1 MNPDYT
7 CYTGIEPWE
16 LKTIEEK
23 IHRLKANDQE
33 AYALILKRDADRLG
47 GGTEIT
53 TNETWVGTLAD
64 IIESLQTDPQPSQH
78 NYCENR
84 NECGQLATLDRQE
97 IPVTI
102 PMYQYWDE
110 AINSEATTEVYELD
124 TNKPV
129 EELDNEDWEYMPKLR
144 VHREPLP
151 LTIEGIEAYARHEV
165 FGTLRL
171 RSLKIIP
178 AREMLTAYKQWL
190 TQQGE

>member
-23 IHRLKANDQE
+23 IRRLKANDQE
-33 AYALILKRDADRLG
+33 ACALILKRDADRLG

-64 IIESLQTDPQPSQH
+64 IIKSLQTNPQPSQH

-84 NECGQLATLDRQE
+84 NEYGQLATLDRQE
-97 IPVTI
+97 IPATT

-110 AINSEATTEVYELD
+110 TINPEAIVEVYEID
-124 TNKPV
+124 TPKPI
-129 EELDNEDWEYMPKLR
+129 EELDDEDWAYMPKLR

-151 LTIEGIEAYARHEV
+151 ITIENVEAYARHEV

-171 RSLKIIP
+171 RALKIIP
-178 AREMLTAYKQWL
+178 AHEMLTAYKQWL

>member
-64 IIESLQTDPQPSQH
+64 IIESLQTNPQPSQH

-84 NECGQLATLDRQE
+84 NEYGQLATLDHQE
-97 IPVTI
+97 IPSTT
-102 PMYQYWDE
+102 PMYEYWNE
-110 AINSEATTEVYELD
+110 TISPETSVEVYEVY
-124 TNKPV
+124 TIKPV
-129 EELDNEDWEYMPKLR
+129 EELDDEDWEYMPKLR

-151 LTIEGIEAYARHEV
+151 LTPEGVEAYARHEA
-165 FGTLRL
+165 FGTLHL
-171 RSLKIIP
+171 KSLEVIP
-178 AREMLTAYKQWL
+178 AQEMLTKYKHWL
-190 TQQGE
+190 TQQEK

>member
-23 IHRLKANDQE
+23 IRRLKANDQE
-33 AYALILKRDADRLG
+33 AYALILTRDADRLG

-64 IIESLQTDPQPSQH
+64 IIESLQTNPQPSQH

-84 NECGQLATLDRQE
+84 NEYGQLATLDRQE
-97 IPVTI
+97 IPATT

-110 AINSEATTEVYELD
+110 TINPEAIVEVYEID
-124 TNKPV
+124 TPKPI
-129 EELDNEDWEYMPKLR
+129 EELDDEDWAYMPKLR
-144 VHREPLP
+144 VHREPP
-151 LTIEGIEAYARHEV
+151 PITIENVEAYARHEV

-171 RSLKIIP
+171 RALKIIP
-178 AREMLTAYKQWL
+178 AHEMLTAYKQWL

>member
-7 CYTGIEPWE
+7 CYTGIEPWV

-23 IHRLKANDQE
+23 IRRLKANDQE
-33 AYALILKRDADRLG
+33 AYALILKRDANQLG

-64 IIESLQTDPQPSQH
+64 IIESLQTNPQPSQH

-84 NECGQLATLDRQE
+84 NEYGQLVTLDRQE
-97 IPVTI
+97 IPSAT
-102 PMYQYWDE
+102 PMYQYWNE
-110 AINSEATTEVYELD
+110 SLNHETSIEVYEVY
-124 TNKPV
+124 TIKPV
-129 EELDNEDWEYMPKLR
+129 EELEDEDWEYMPKLR

-151 LTIEGIEAYARHEV
+151 LTPEGVEAYARHEA

-171 RSLKIIP
+171 KSLEVIP
-178 AREMLTAYKQWL
+178 AQEMLTEYKHWL
-190 TQQGE
+190 TQQEK